1 MKIEIIKEGNKV
13 VSAKEYYISEDGWQR
28 ERELESHELGLL
40 GVSLINHAWAGGQ
53 IEK

>member
-1 MKIEIIKEGNKV
+1 MKIEVITEDGKV
-13 VSAKEYYISEDGWQR
+13 VSAKEYYINEDGWQR
-28 ERELESHELGLL
+28 EREMENHELGLL